1 MRTGTLV
8 RPTRGRNS
16 ALFHHG
22 SVTFLTGQSWGHT
35 ALTYRILRDELVDDL
50 PLATVRRALRHWNE
64 ALASA
69 PVARLRDFHLEPA
82 DQDARADILIYL
94 RGAGGAVD
102 GSTEIVGDRADAM
115 VEATVRLTWP
125 PNTSPDDIGV
135 LGTLAVRAIG
145 RALGIGNAADPND
158 PMYPAFNGVKLYP
171 SESDIAAFAAVEEWY
186 VARSPIFYP
195 PRGFTIV
202 QQHHA

>member
-1 MRTGTLV
+1 MRTGMRV
-8 RPTRGRNS
+8 RPTRGRNA

-22 SVTFLTGQSWGHT
+22 SVTFLTGQSWSHPI
-35 ALTYRILRDELVDDL
+35 LTYRILKDDLVDDL
-50 PLATVRRALRHWNE
+50 PLATVRRAIRHWNE

-69 PVARLRDFHLEPA
+69 PVARLRDFHLHPA
-82 DQDARADILIYL
+82 DDDARADILIHL
-94 RGAGGAVD
+94 RGTGAAVD

-125 PNTSPDDIGV
+125 TNASPDDVGV
-135 LGTLAVRAIG
+135 LGTLALRAIG
-145 RALGIGNAADPND
+145 RALGIGNAADPSD
-158 PMYPAFNGVKLYP
+158 PMYPAFNGIKLFP
-171 SESDIAAFAAVEEWY
+171 SAADVAAFAAVEEWY

-202 QQHHA
+202 QPHHA